1 MEVKVLEFYENGY
14 MKEAFA
20 MGGTMAKE
28 EIREEKSYPAS
39 LQNYLIDTGDK
50 VILVDTGMPIET
62 PDFPKNPNQKIYTG
76 EKKNNF
82 LEALELNGYKV
93 EDIDIVLLTHKHP
106 DHSGELRKFSN
117 AKIYLSRIEADEMK
131 LEGDNIVKVDFV
143 DGPYKNFSS
152 SQKIAEGI
160 YMLPAYGHTKGNSLV
175 IVEEKEFFYMLHGDV
190 TYTDEALVKKELS
203 IVYEDKEA
211 AIATLNTVYEFV
223 KNNKTVYLSTHT
235 PESLVSLRDKKIFEL
250 D

>member
-28 EIREEKSYPAS
+28 KINEEKIYTSS

-50 VILVDTGMPIET
+50 VILVDTGMPVET

-82 LEALELNGYKV
+82 LEALEVNGYKV
-93 EDIDIVLLTHKHP
+93 EDIDIVILTHKHP
-106 DHSGELRKFSN
+106 DHSGELRRFTN
-117 AKIYLSRIEADEMK
+117 AKIYISSIEAQEMK
-131 LEGDNIVKVDFV
+131 LEGDNIIKVDFT
-143 DGPYKNFSS
+143 DGPYKNFSA
-152 SQKIAEGI
+152 SQKIVDGI
-160 YMLPAYGHTKGNSLV
+160 HMLPAYGHTKGNS
-175 IVEEKEFFYMLHGDV
+175 IVVAEEGDYFYMFHGDV

-203 IVYEDKEA
+203 IVFEDKDA
-211 AIATLNTVYEFV
+211 AWSTLNTVYDFV
-223 KNNKTVYLSTHT
+223 KNNKTIYLSTHT
-235 PESLVSLRDKKIFEL
+235 PESIDSLKNKKIFEL
-250 D
+250 R